1 MYQTR
6 GCDRGSNP
14 HKSRKSWKSRQ
25 KLKAGLFHALPRIAH
40 SPFITKLERS
50 PISLDNTRF
59 NWNDSW
65 VRSREGCN
73 CSKWPETAFG
83 GNFVHWLRK
92 NGQFWLFED
101 WVDRSIGCSTLIVN
115 QSRRETYP
123 SQWTSSTASVKWAS
137 CAKNTA
143 MYFLLKAALLL
154 FLQAG
159 KRMHTGSTTIREI
172 HLIHSRRKYFEAI
185 KYFVLCWARIFI
197 LCNSLRKC
205 GDSVTIKTKSMNDEY
220 KILFERVGND
230 PP

>member
-73 CSKWPETAFG
+73 CSKWAETAFRALAG
-83 GNFVHWLRK
+83 K

-115 QSRRETYP
+115 QSRRETNP
-123 SQWTSSTASVKWAS
+123 SQWTSSTASVKWAP

-159 KRMHTGSTTIREI
+159 GQCLEKECALDPPTGEI

-197 LCNSLRKC
+197 WCNSLLKC
-205 GDSVTIKTKSMNDEY
+205 GDFVTIKTKSMNDEY
-220 KILFERVGND
+220 KILFERVGNN

>member
-65 VRSREGCN
+65 GRSREGCN
-73 CSKWPETAFG
+73 CSKWPETAFRALAG
-83 GNFVHWLRK
+83 K

-101 WVDRSIGCSTLIVN
+101 WVDPSIGFSAARPWLWINRGARRIPPSGPHPLPRSSEPLVLKTL
-115 QSRRETYP
+115 RCTFY
-123 SQWTSSTASVKWAS
+123 
-137 CAKNTA
+137 
-143 MYFLLKAALLL
+143 
-154 FLQAG
+154 
-159 KRMHTGSTTIREI
+159 
-172 HLIHSRRKYFEAI
+172 
-185 KYFVLCWARIFI
+185 
-197 LCNSLRKC
+197 
-205 GDSVTIKTKSMNDEY
+205 
-220 KILFERVGND
+220 
-230 PP
+230 

>member
-1 MYQTR
+1 MSR
-6 GCDRGSNP
+6 DR
-14 HKSRKSWKSRQ
+14 
-25 KLKAGLFHALPRIAH
+25 F
-40 SPFITKLERS
+40 
-50 PISLDNTRF
+50 
-59 NWNDSW
+59 
-65 VRSREGCN
+65 
-73 CSKWPETAFG
+73 
-83 GNFVHWLRK
+83 WLR

-101 WVDRSIGCSTLIVN
+101 WVDPSIGGSTLIVN
-115 QSRRETYP
+115 QSRRETNP

-159 KRMHTGSTTIREI
+159 KRMHTGSTTIRGNPPDPLQKEVFWSYQVFCT
-172 HLIHSRRKYFEAI
+172 LLSKDFYL
-185 KYFVLCWARIFI
+185 VL
-197 LCNSLRKC
+197 KC

>member
-1 MYQTR
+1 MTR
-6 GCDRGSNP
+6 DRFSCTGWEKWTVLTFWGLGGSI
-14 HKSRKSWKSRQ
+14 HR
-25 KLKAGLFHALPRIAH
+25 LL
-40 SPFITKLERS
+40 
-50 PISLDNTRF
+50 
-59 NWNDSW
+59 
-65 VRSREGCN
+65 
-73 CSKWPETAFG
+73 
-83 GNFVHWLRK
+83 
-92 NGQFWLFED
+92 
-101 WVDRSIGCSTLIVN
+101 GCSTLIVN
-115 QSRRETYP
+115 QSRRETNP

-159 KRMHTGSTTIREI
+159 GQCLEKECTLDPPPSGEI

-197 LCNSLRKC
+197 WCNSLLKC